1 MLYANK
7 LAMSYGTQELFSN
20 VTFVIGE
27 NERVGIV
34 GPNGAGKSTLLR
46 LISGQELPEA
56 GAVGHRGG
64 DAGFLKQEA
73 DLTPEFTLVDELW
86 KAFPEALDIRHRLD
100 DVGGMLET
108 GEGDVMELI
117 DEQTT
122 LYERYEV
129 LDGYRIE
136 ARIGKVLDGL
146 GFERPDWDK
155 HCVEFSGGWQMRIAL
170 AKILVSVP
178 EHALLDEPTNHL
190 DTAARDWLATYLKE
204 YPGVV
209 VIVTHDGEFMDKVV
223 TRVMELDRGEIISY
237 SGNFSAYLAEKKA
250 RAEARERARLRQ
262 QREIARQRRFIERF
276 RSKATK
282 AAQVRSREA
291 ALEKMEII
299 EQVRKAPEVRFA
311 LQANGRTEREVLKM
325 RGVAKAFGDEPVLLD
340 VNLDIERGHK
350 VCLVG
355 ENGGG
360 KSTLL
365 RIAVGSLDAD
375 GGEIEWAE
383 RARPGYYDQHQDEA
397 LDPNRTVIEEVRDGS
412 NGAPDVRLRSI
423 LGQFLFSGD
432 DVFKPVKVLSG
443 GERSRVA
450 LAKFLIQPTNVLLLD
465 EPTNHLDRAT
475 RVRLIEALASYDGTI
490 ICASHDP
497 GIVDGIATHVYE
509 VKDGEA
515 TEILSMRKI
524 DPIGDEG
531 PKTARQRR
539 EAKEAREAA
548 NTR

>member
-1 MLYANK
+1 MLFANK

-27 NERVGIV
+27 NDRVGIV

-46 LISGQELPEA
+46 LISGQEIPEA
-56 GAVGHRGG
+56 GSVGHRNGEM
-64 DAGFLKQEA
+64 GFLKQEA
-73 DLTPEFTLVDELW
+73 DLTPDFTLVDELW
-86 KAFPEALDIRHRLD
+86 KAFPEALKIRHRIEE
-100 DVGGMLET
+100 VGNMLET
-108 GEGDVMELI
+108 GEGDVMELV

-122 LYERYEV
+122 LYERYEL

-136 ARIGKVLDGL
+136 ARIGRVLDGL

-155 HCVEFSGGWQMRIAL
+155 MCADFSGGWQMRVAL
-170 AKILVSVP
+170 AKILASVP

-190 DTAARDWLATYLKE
+190 DADARDWLATYLKD
-204 YPGVV
+204 YPGAV
-209 VIVTHDGEFMDKVV
+209 VIVTHDGEFMDKIVSKV
-223 TRVMELDRGEIISY
+223 LEIDRGEVTPFA
-237 SGNFSAYLAEKKA
+237 GNFTAYLAEKKA
-250 RAEARERARLRQ
+250 RSESRERARLRQ
-262 QREIARQRRFIERF
+262 RREITRQRRFIERF

-291 ALEKMEII
+291 ALEKMDVI
-299 EQVRKAPEVRFA
+299 ETVRKAPEVRFA

-325 RGVAKAFGDEPVLLD
+325 RGVAKAFGDEQVLLG

-350 VCLVG
+350 ICLVG

-375 GGEIEWAE
+375 EGTIEWAE

-397 LDPNRTVIEEVRDGS
+397 LDPNRSVLEEVRDGS
-412 NGAPDVRLRSI
+412 NGAPDVRLRAI
-423 LGQFLFSGD
+423 LGQFLFGGD

-465 EPTNHLDRAT
+465 EPTNHLDRTT
-475 RVRLIEALASYDGTI
+475 RARLIEALA
-490 ICASHDP
+490 
-497 GIVDGIATHVYE
+497 
-509 VKDGEA
+509 
-515 TEILSMRKI
+515 
-524 DPIGDEG
+524 
-531 PKTARQRR
+531 
-539 EAKEAREAA
+539 
-548 NTR
+548 

>member
-1 MLYANK
+1 MLFANK
-7 LAMSYGTQELFSN
+7 LAMSYGTQDLFTDA
-20 VTFVIGE
+20 TFVIGE
-27 NERVGIV
+27 NDRVGIV

-46 LISGQELPEA
+46 LISGQEIPEA
-56 GAVGHRGG
+56 GSVGHRNGEI
-64 DAGFLKQEA
+64 GFLKQEA
-73 DLTPEFTLVDELW
+73 DLTPDFNLVDELW
-86 KAFPEALDIRHRLD
+86 KAFPEALKIRHRQD
-100 DVGGMLET
+100 EVGRMLET
-108 GEGDVMELI
+108 GEGDVMELV

-122 LYERYEV
+122 LYERYDL

-136 ARIGKVLDGL
+136 ARIGRVLDGL
-146 GFERPDWDK
+146 GFERSDWEKLCAD
-155 HCVEFSGGWQMRIAL
+155 FSGGWQMRVAL
-170 AKILVSVP
+170 GKILASVP

-190 DTAARDWLATYLKE
+190 DAAARDWLATYLKD
-204 YPGVV
+204 YPGAV

-223 TRVMELDRGEIISY
+223 TKVLEIDRGEITPY
-237 SGNFSAYLAEKKA
+237 AGNFTAYLAEKKA

-262 QREIARQRRFIERF
+262 RREIARQRRFIERF

-291 ALEKMEII
+291 ALEKMDVI
-299 EQVRKAPEVRFA
+299 ETVRKAPEVRFA

-325 RGVAKAFGDEPVLLD
+325 RGVAKSFGDEVVLVD
-340 VNLDIERGHK
+340 VNLDVERGHK

-365 RIAVGSLDAD
+365 RIAVGTLEAD
-375 GGEIEWAE
+375 EGTIEWAE

-397 LDPNRTVIEEVRDGS
+397 LDPDRTVIEEVRDGS

-475 RVRLIEALASYDGTI
+475 RVRLIEALAGYDGTI

-497 GIVDGIATHVYE
+497 GIVDGIATHVFE

-524 DPIGDEG
+524 DSISDDG

-539 EAKEAREAA
+539 AVKEAREAA

>member
-1 MLYANK
+1 MLFANK
-7 LAMSYGTQELFSN
+7 LAMSYGTQELFAN

-27 NERVGIV
+27 HDRVGIV

-46 LISGQELPEA
+46 LISGQEIPEA
-56 GAVGHRGG
+56 GSVGHRNGEM
-64 DAGFLKQEA
+64 GFLKQEA
-73 DLTPEFTLVDELW
+73 DLTPDFTLVDELW
-86 KAFPEALDIRHRLD
+86 KAFPEALEIRHRIEE
-100 DVGGMLET
+100 VGRMLET
-108 GEGDVMELI
+108 GEGDVMELV

-122 LYERYEV
+122 LYERYEL

-136 ARIGKVLDGL
+136 ARIGRVLDGL

-155 HCVEFSGGWQMRIAL
+155 MCTDFSGGWQMRVAL
-170 AKILVSVP
+170 AKILASVP

-190 DTAARDWLATYLKE
+190 DADARAGLATYLKD
-204 YPGVV
+204 YPGAV

-223 TRVMELDRGEIISY
+223 TKVLEIDRGEVTPY
-237 SGNFSAYLAEKKA
+237 AGNFTSYLAEKNT
-250 RAEARERARLRQ
+250 RAEAHERARLRQ
-262 QREIARQRRFIERF
+262 KREITRQRRFIERF

-291 ALEKMEII
+291 ALEKMDVI
-299 EQVRKAPEVRFA
+299 ETVRKAPEVRFA
-311 LQANGRTEREVLKM
+311 LQANGRTEREVLKI
-325 RGVAKAFGDEPVLLD
+325 RGVAKAFGDEQVLLG

-375 GGEIEWAE
+375 EGTIEWAE

-397 LDPNRTVIEEVRDGS
+397 LDPNRSVLEEVRDGS
-412 NGAPDVRLRSI
+412 NGAPDNRLRAI
-423 LGQFLFSGD
+423 LGQFLFGGD

-465 EPTNHLDRAT
+465 EPTNHLDRTT
-475 RVRLIEALASYDGTI
+475 RARLIEALAGYDGTI

-509 VKDGEA
+509 VKEGEA
-515 TEILSMRKI
+515 TEILDKRKV
-524 DPIGDEG
+524 DSIGDDG

-539 EAKEAREAA
+539 AVKEAREAA

>member
-1 MLYANK
+1 MLFADK
-7 LAMSYGTQELFSN
+7 LAMSYGTQELFAN
-20 VTFVIGE
+20 ATFVIGE
-27 NERVGIV
+27 SERVGLV

-46 LISGQELPEA
+46 LIAGLETPEA
-56 GAVGHRGG
+56 GRAGHRSGKI
-64 DAGFLKQEA
+64 GFLKQEA
-73 DLTPEFTLVDELW
+73 DLSPDFTLVDELW
-86 KAFPEALDIRHRLD
+86 KAFPEALAIRRRLEE
-100 DVGGMLET
+100 VSALLES
-108 GEGDVMELI
+108 GEGDVIELV

-122 LYERYEV
+122 MYERYEM

-146 GFERPDWDK
+146 GFGRPDWDK
-155 HCVEFSGGWQMRIAL
+155 HCTDFSGGWQMRIAL
-170 AKILVSVP
+170 AKILASVP
-178 EHALLDEPTNHL
+178 EHALMDEPTNHL
-190 DTAARDWLATYLKE
+190 DAAARDWLATYLKD
-204 YPGVV
+204 YPGAV

-223 TRVMELDRGEIISY
+223 TRVLELDRGAITSFA
-237 SGNFSAYLAEKKA
+237 GNFSAYLAEKKA
-250 RAEARERARLRQ
+250 RADARERARLRQ
-262 QREIARQRRFIERF
+262 QREIARQRRFIDRF

-282 AAQVRSREA
+282 AAQVRSRETM
-291 ALEKMEII
+291 LEKMEII

-311 LQANGRTEREVLKM
+311 LQANGRTEREVLKI
-325 RGVAKAFGDEPVLLD
+325 RNVAKSFGDEPVLLD
-340 VNLDIERGHK
+340 LNLDVERGQK
-350 VCLVG
+350 VCLIG

-365 RIAVGSLDAD
+365 RLAIGDIEVDEGK
-375 GGEIEWAE
+375 IEWAE

-397 LDPNRTVIEEVRDGS
+397 LDPNRTVLEEVRDGS
-412 NGAPDVRLRSI
+412 NGVPDVRLRSI

-450 LAKFLIQPTNVLLLD
+450 LAKFLTQPTNVLLLD

-475 RVRLIEALASYDGTI
+475 RARLIEALATYDGTI

-509 VKDGEA
+509 IKDGEA
-515 TEILSMRKI
+515 KEVLEKRKI
-524 DPIGDEG
+524 DPIGDDG

-539 EAKEAREAA
+539 EAKEVREAA
-548 NTR
+548 SSR

>member
-1 MLYANK
+1 MLFANK
-7 LAMSYGTQELFSN
+7 LAMFYGTQELFDD

-27 NERVGIV
+27 NDRVGIV

-46 LISGQELPEA
+46 LITGQEDPEA
-56 GAVGHRGG
+56 GSVGHRNG
-64 DAGFLKQEA
+64 AIGFLKQEA
-73 DLTPEFTLVDELW
+73 DLTPENTLVDELW
-86 KAFPEALDIRHRLD
+86 KAFPEALEIRRRLEE
-100 DVGGMLET
+100 VGKMLET
-108 GEGDVMELI
+108 GEGDIMELV
-117 DEQTT
+117 DEQTA
-122 LYERYEV
+122 LYERYEL

-136 ARIGKVLDGL
+136 ARIGRVLDGL

-155 HCVEFSGGWQMRIAL
+155 LCAEFSGGWQMRVAL

-178 EHALLDEPTNHL
+178 EHALFDEPTNHL
-190 DTAARDWLATYLKE
+190 DAAARDWLATYLKE
-204 YPGVV
+204 YPGAV

-223 TRVMELDRGEIISY
+223 TKVMEIDRGAITTFA
-237 SGNFSAYLAEKKA
+237 GNFSAYLAEKKA

-262 QREIARQRRFIERF
+262 RREIARQRRFIERF

-291 ALEKMEII
+291 ALEKMDIL

-311 LQANGRTEREVLKM
+311 LKANGRTEREVLKM
-325 RGVAKAFGDEPVLLD
+325 RGVAKSFGDETVLVD
-340 VNLDIERGHK
+340 VNLDTERGHK
-350 VCLVG
+350 VCLIG

-375 GGEIEWAE
+375 EGTIAWAE

-397 LDPNRTVIEEVRDGS
+397 LDPNRTVIEEVREGS
-412 NGAPDVRLRSI
+412 NGAPDVRLRAI
-423 LGQFLFSGD
+423 LGQFLFGGD

-475 RVRLIEALASYDGTI
+475 RARLIEALASYDGTI

-515 TEILSMRKI
+515 TEILAMRKI
-524 DPIGDEG
+524 DPIGDDG

-539 EAKEAREAA
+539 EAKEAQEAA

>member
-1 MLYANK
+1 MLFANK
-7 LAMSYGTQELFSN
+7 LAMSYGTQDLFAD

-27 NERVGIV
+27 SDRVGIV
-34 GPNGAGKSTLLR
+34 GPNGTGKSTLLR
-46 LISGQELPEA
+46 LISGQEIPEA
-56 GAVGHRGG
+56 GSVGHRNGEI
-64 DAGFLKQEA
+64 GFLKQEA
-73 DLTPEFTLVDELW
+73 DLTPDFTLVDELW
-86 KAFPEALDIRHRLD
+86 KAFPEPLEIRHRLD
-100 DVGGMLET
+100 EVGRMLEM
-108 GEGDVMELI
+108 GEGDVMDLV
-117 DEQTT
+117 DEQTS
-122 LYERYEV
+122 LYERYEI

-136 ARIGKVLDGL
+136 ARISRVLDGL
-146 GFERPDWDK
+146 GFERADWEKLCAD
-155 HCVEFSGGWQMRIAL
+155 FSGGWQMRVAL
-170 AKILVSVP
+170 AKILAAVP

-190 DTAARDWLATYLKE
+190 DASARDWLATYLKD
-204 YPGVV
+204 YPGAV

-223 TRVMELDRGEIISY
+223 TKVIEIDRGEVTPY
-237 SGNFSAYLAEKKA
+237 AGNFTTYLAEKKA
-250 RAEARERARLRQ
+250 RAEARERERLRQ
-262 QREIARQRRFIERF
+262 RREIARQRRFIERF

-291 ALEKMEII
+291 ALERMDVI
-299 EQVRKAPEVRFA
+299 ETVRKAPEVRFA

-325 RGVAKAFGDEPVLLD
+325 RGVAKSFGDEVVLVD

-365 RIAVGSLDAD
+365 RIAVGTLEAD
-375 GGEIEWAE
+375 EGTIEWAE

-397 LDPNRTVIEEVRDGS
+397 LDPDRTVIEEVREGS

-475 RVRLIEALASYDGTI
+475 RARLIEALAGYDGTI

-497 GIVDGIATHVYE
+497 GIVDGIATHVFE

-524 DPIGDEG
+524 DSISDDG

>member
-1 MLYANK
+1 MLFANK
-7 LAMSYGTQELFSN
+7 LAMSYGTRELFSN
-20 VTFVIGE
+20 VTFIVGDS
-27 NERVGIV
+27 ERVGIV
-34 GPNGAGKSTLLR
+34 GPKGAGKSTMLR
-46 LISGQELPEA
+46 LISGQEIPESGSA
-56 GAVGHRGG
+56 GHRGG
-64 DAGFLKQEA
+64 EAEFLKQEA
-73 DLTPEFTLVDELW
+73 DLSPDFTLLDELW
-86 KAFPEALDIRHRLD
+86 KAFPEALGIRHRLEE
-100 DVGGMLET
+100 VARMLET

-117 DEQTT
+117 DEQTS

-146 GFERPDWDK
+146 GFERSDWEKLCAD
-155 HCVEFSGGWQMRIAL
+155 FSGGWQMRVAL
-170 AKILVSVP
+170 AKILASIP
-178 EHALLDEPTNHL
+178 ENALLDEPTNHL
-190 DTAARDWLATYLKE
+190 DADAREWLATYLKD
-204 YPGVV
+204 YPGAVI
-209 VIVTHDGEFMDKVV
+209 IVTHDGEFMDKVV
-223 TRVMELDRGEIISY
+223 TRVLEIDQGEVTSY
-237 SGNFSAYLAEKKA
+237 AGNFSAYLAEKKA

-262 QREIARQRRFIERF
+262 RREIMRQRRFIERF

-291 ALEKMEII
+291 ALEKMDII

-311 LQANGRTEREVLKM
+311 LQANGRTELEVLKV
-325 RGVAKAFGDEPVLLD
+325 RGVTKSFGDNPVLLG

-365 RIAVGSLDAD
+365 RIAVGSLEAD
-375 GGEIEWAE
+375 DGTVEWAE

-397 LDPNRTVIEEVRDGS
+397 LNPERTVIEEVREGS

-465 EPTNHLDRAT
+465 EPTNHLDRTT
-475 RVRLIEALASYDGTI
+475 RARLIEALVGYDGTI
-490 ICASHDP
+490 IAASHDP

-515 TEILSMRKI
+515 TEIQDKRKI
-524 DPIGDEG
+524 DSIGDDG

>member
-1 MLYANK
+1 MLFANK
-7 LAMSYGTQELFSN
+7 LAMSYGTRELFAN
-20 VTFVIGE
+20 ATFVIGE
-27 NERVGIV
+27 DERVGLV

-46 LISGQELPEA
+46 LIAGLETPEA
-56 GAVGHRGG
+56 GKAGHRVGVV
-64 DAGFLKQEA
+64 GFLKQEA
-73 DLTPEFTLVDELW
+73 DLSPDFTLVEELW
-86 KAFPEALDIRHRLD
+86 KAFPEALEVRHRLD
-100 DVGGMLET
+100 EVGALLET
-108 GEGDVMELI
+108 GEGDVIELV

-122 LYERYEV
+122 LYERYEL

-155 HCVEFSGGWQMRIAL
+155 HCTDFSGGWQMRIAL
-170 AKILVSVP
+170 AKILASVP

-190 DTAARDWLATYLKE
+190 DAEARDWLAEYLTD

-209 VIVTHDGEFMDKVV
+209 VIVTHDGVFMDKVV
-223 TRVMELDRGEIISY
+223 TRVLEIDRGEIKSY
-237 SGNFSAYLAEKKA
+237 TGNFSSYLAEKKA

-262 QREIARQRRFIERF
+262 QREIARQRRFIDRF

-282 AAQVRSREA
+282 AAQVRSRET
-291 ALEKMEII
+291 ALEKIEII

-311 LQANGRTEREVLKM
+311 LQASGRTEREVLKIQH
-325 RGVAKAFGDEPVLLD
+325 VAKSFGDEPVLLD
-340 VNLDIERGHK
+340 VNLEVERGQK

-355 ENGGG
+355 ANGGG

-365 RIAVGSLDAD
+365 RIAIGALDAD
-375 GGEIEWAE
+375 EGTVKWAE

-397 LDPNRTVIEEVRDGS
+397 LDPERTVLEEVRDGS
-412 NGAPDVRLRSI
+412 DGAPDVRLRSI

-432 DVFKPVKVLSG
+432 DVFKPVKILSG

-475 RVRLIEALASYDGTI
+475 RARLIEALSTYDGTI

-497 GIVDGIATHVYE
+497 GIVEGIATHVYE
-509 VKDGEA
+509 VKNGEA
-515 TEILSMRKI
+515 TEILEKRKI
-524 DPIGDEG
+524 DPIGDDG

-539 EAKEAREAA
+539 AAREAA
-548 NTR
+548 AAS